1 MNSIENTTRILLS
14 NNENIIQSNQI
25 IISEK
30 QARDY
35 DLKQGQIVN
44 VVLRD
49 DGKELEIDTQISR
62 ADKKE
67 KDITSSS
74 KSRKYQVIINKNT
87 LPESRLIPEKNYLHP
102 KAVIDLLSNISILEI
117 GDLYLYL
124 RKTSQNT
131 KKIFEDIFAD
141 SNILADK
148 NQLIKLIKYF
158 MLASSFAI
166 KNHEN
171 SNEINISLIRSVI
184 AKYFDSAEKEYDE
197 NEIHF
202 SKKLKDFLTYLNSN
216 IYETHLAADRDM
228 ISARFSIL
236 FYEFPPIEINLTKNK
251 LKDSF
256 HKDNKGE
263 RGWNAEISFY
273 YSAANHIVI
282 DLSVIEPRS
291 IKVCLSISDTEL
303 RARAKKYK
311 NELVSSLAENN
322 INLLSLEINGEKPPK
337 FDRSM
342 FLKNIGNMS
351 LSA

>member
-1 MNSIENTTRILLS
+1 LNSIENTTRFLLS

-25 IISEK
+25 FISEK

-62 ADKKE
+62 ADKKD
-67 KDITSSS
+67 KDITGSSQ
-74 KSRKYQVIINKNT
+74 SRNYQVIISKNT
-87 LPESRLIPEKNYLHP
+87 LPESHLLPKKNYLHP
-102 KAVIDLLSNISILEI
+102 KAIIDLLSNISILEI

-124 RKTSQNT
+124 QKTSKYT
-131 KKIFEDIFAD
+131 KNLFENIFAD
-141 SNILADK
+141 SNLLADK
-148 NQLIKLIKYF
+148 NQLKKLIKYF
-158 MLASSFAI
+158 IQASSFAF
-166 KNHEN
+166 KNHEV
-171 SNEINISLIRSVI
+171 SNEKNISLIRSVI
-184 AKYFDSAEKEYDE
+184 AKYFDSADREYDV

-202 SKKLKDFLTYLNSN
+202 SKRLKDFLTYLNSN

-228 ISARFSIL
+228 ISARFAIL
-236 FYEFPPIEINLTKNK
+236 FNAFPPIEINITKNK
-251 LKDSF
+251 LKDNF

-263 RGWNAEISFY
+263 RGWNAEISCY
-273 YSAANHIVI
+273 YPVENHIVI

-291 IKVCLSISDTEL
+291 IKVCLSISDIEL
-303 RARAKKYK
+303 RARAKNYK

-322 INLLSLEINGEKPPK
+322 INLLSLEINGKKPSK
-337 FDRSM
+337 IDRRM